1 MADSPDFPRDAACIV
16 GIGHSAYGKRG
27 EFGDVGLPRLALDAI
42 HAACDDAGLAARDI
56 DGFTGYC
63 DDVNV
68 PSELAVSLGVAEL
81 RYTALVWG
89 GRGSGLPGAVAS
101 AYAAVAT
108 GLADYVV
115 VVRSLIQTT
124 RLGQSLAAGV
134 GPGEAIP
141 LSASYTAPF
150 GMALP
155 PAIYAM
161 KARRHMSLYGT
172 TTEHFAEV
180 AINARRNA
188 VNNPDARFRT
198 EITVEE
204 HHASRLIA
212 DPLRLYDCCMESDG
226 AAAVIVTSPERAAGL
241 RQPPV
246 SIRAVSMT
254 GEYKWATASFNTVD
268 EVYASTGHRRAARD
282 LYARA
287 GLGPGDVDV
296 ALFYDAFTPSVLM
309 SLEDWG
315 FCKVGESG
323 PFAAAGGIR
332 REGPV
337 PVNPHGGNLAEVY
350 LHGSTHLLEGVR
362 QLRGTSCNQIADAS
376 VALYGS
382 GVGASPGGGIMLRR
396 AG

>member
-1 MADSPDFPRDAACIV
+1 MPDFPRDAACIV

-27 EFGDVGLPRLALDAI
+27 ELAGAGLPRLALDAI
-42 HAACDDAGLAARDI
+42 HAACADAGLAARDI

-63 DDVNV
+63 DEVTA
-68 PSELAVSLGVAEL
+68 PSDLAVSLGTAEL

-101 AYAAVAT
+101 AYAAVAA
-108 GLADYVV
+108 GLAEYVV
-115 VVRSLIQTT
+115 VVRSLIQVA
-124 RLGQSLAAGV
+124 RLGQSVAAGV
-134 GPGEAIP
+134 GPGGPIP
-141 LSASYTAPF
+141 LPASYTAPF

-155 PAIYAM
+155 AAIYAM

-180 AINARRNA
+180 AVNARRNA
-188 VNNPDARFRT
+188 VSNPDARFRT

-212 DPLRLYDCCMESDG
+212 DPLRLFDCCMESDG
-226 AAAVIVTSPERAAGL
+226 AAAVIVTSPERARDL

-254 GEYKWATASFNTVD
+254 GEYKWASASFNTAG
-268 EVYASTGHRRAARD
+268 EVYASTGHRRAGRD
-282 LYARA
+282 LYVRA

-315 FCKVGESG
+315 FCAIGESG
-323 PFAAAGGIR
+323 PFVAGGGIR

-337 PVNPHGGNLAEVY
+337 PVNPHGGHLAEVY
-350 LHGSTHLLEGVR
+350 LQGSTHLLEGVR
-362 QLRGTSCNQIADAS
+362 QLRGISCNQIDDAE
-376 VALYGS
+376 VVLYGS

-396 AG
+396 I

>member
-1 MADSPDFPRDAACIV
+1 MPDFPRDAACIV

-42 HAACDDAGLAARDI
+42 HAACADAGLAPRDV

-63 DDVNV
+63 DEVTA
-68 PSELAVSLGVAEL
+68 PSDLAVSLGTAEL
-81 RYTALVWG
+81 RYAALVWG
-89 GRGSGLPGAVAS
+89 GRGSGLPGAVAN
-101 AYAAVAT
+101 AYLAVAT

-115 VVRSLIQTT
+115 VVRSLIQAS
-124 RLGQSLAAGV
+124 RLGQSVAAGV
-134 GPGEAIP
+134 GPGDPIP

-155 PAIYAM
+155 AAIYAM

-180 AINARRNA
+180 AVSARRNA
-188 VNNPDARFRT
+188 VSNPDARFRT

-226 AAAVIVTSPERAAGL
+226 AAAVIVTSPERARDL

-246 SIRAVSMT
+246 SIRAVAMT
-254 GEYKWATASFNTVD
+254 GEYKWASASFNTAG

-315 FCKVGESG
+315 FCAVGESG
-323 PFAAAGGIR
+323 PFVAEGGIR
-332 REGPV
+332 REGPL
-337 PVNPHGGNLAEVY
+337 PVNPHGGHLAEVY
-350 LHGSTHLLEGVR
+350 LQGSTHLLEGAR
-362 QLRGTSCNQIADAS
+362 QLRGTSCNQDDGAE
-376 VALYGS
+376 VVLYGS

-396 AG
+396 M

>member
-1 MADSPDFPRDAACIV
+1 MAEFPRDAACIA

-27 EFGDVGLPRLALDAI
+27 EFGDVGFPKIALDAI
-42 HAACDDAGLAARDI
+42 HDAAADAGLPVPDI

-63 DDVNV
+63 DDANT
-68 PSELAVSLGVAEL
+68 PSELAVSLGTKEL

-108 GLADYVV
+108 GLASYVV
-115 VVRSLIQTT
+115 VVRSIIQVT
-124 RLGQSLAAGV
+124 RLGQSIAAGV
-134 GPGEAIP
+134 GPGQAIP
-141 LSASYTAPF
+141 ISASYTAPF

-155 PAIYAM
+155 AAIYAL

-172 TTEHFAEV
+172 TADHLAEV

-188 VNNPDARFRT
+188 VSNPDARFRE

-204 HHASRLIA
+204 HHASRIIA

-226 AAAVIVTSPERAAGL
+226 AAAVIITSPERARDL

-268 EVYASTGHRRAARD
+268 EVYPSTGHRRAARD

-287 GLGPGDVDV
+287 GLGPSDVDV

-315 FCKVGESG
+315 FCEIGESG
-323 PFAAAGGIR
+323 PFVAGGAIR
-332 REGPV
+332 REGKL

-350 LHGSTHLLEGVR
+350 LQGSTHLLEATR
-362 QLRGTSCNQIADAS
+362 QLRGTSGNQVDGAE

>member
-1 MADSPDFPRDAACIV
+1 MPDFPRDAACIV

-27 EFGDVGLPRLALDAI
+27 AFGDVGLPRLALDAI
-42 HAACDDAGLAARDI
+42 HDACADAGLEARDI

-63 DDVNV
+63 DDVTA
-68 PSELAVSLGVAEL
+68 PSDLAVSLGTSEL

-101 AYAAVAT
+101 AYVAVAA
-108 GLADYVV
+108 GMADYVV
-115 VVRSLIQTT
+115 VVRSLIQTS
-124 RLGQSLAAGV
+124 RLGQSMAAGV
-134 GPGEAIP
+134 GPGDAIP

-188 VNNPDARFRT
+188 VNNPHARFRT

-226 AAAVIVTSPERAAGL
+226 AAAVIVTSPDRARDL

-254 GEYKWATASFNTVD
+254 GEYKWASVSFNTVD

-287 GLGPGDVDV
+287 GLGPSDVDV

-315 FCKVGESG
+315 FCPIGESG
-323 PFAAAGGIR
+323 PFVAEGSIR
-332 REGPV
+332 REGSI
-337 PVNPHGGNLAEVY
+337 PVNPHGGHLAEVY
-350 LHGSTHLLEGVR
+350 LHGSTHLLEGAR
-362 QLRGTSCNQIADAS
+362 QLRGTSCNQIAGAD

-382 GVGASPGGGIMLRR
+382 GVGASPGGGILLRR
-396 AG
+396 GG

>member
-1 MADSPDFPRDAACIV
+1 MPGFPRDAACIV

-27 EFGDVGLPRLALDAI
+27 EFGDVGYPRIALDAI
-42 HAACDDAGLAARDI
+42 RAAGEDAGIDPRDI

-63 DDVNV
+63 DDFNM
-68 PSELAVSLGVAEL
+68 PSELAVSLGTKEL
-81 RYTALVWG
+81 RYTALTWY
-89 GRGSGLPGAVAS
+89 GRGSGLPGAVTN
-101 AYAAVAT
+101 AYAAIAT

-115 VVRSLIQTT
+115 VVRSIIQTT

-134 GPGEAIP
+134 GPGQAIP
-141 LSASYTAPF
+141 LAASYTAPF

-155 PAIYAM
+155 PAIYAI

-172 TTEHFAEV
+172 TTDHFAEV

-188 VNNPDARFRT
+188 ASNPDARFRT

-226 AAAVIVTSPERAAGL
+226 AAAVIITSPERAREL
-241 RQPPV
+241 RHPGV

-254 GEYKWATASFNTVD
+254 GEYKWGTASFNTVD
-268 EVYASTGHRRAARD
+268 EVFASTGHRRAARD

-287 GLGPGDVDV
+287 GLGPSDVDV
-296 ALFYDAFTPSVLM
+296 ALFYDAFTPSVVM
-309 SLEDWG
+309 SLEDWN
-315 FCKVGESG
+315 FCPIGEGG
-323 PFAAAGGIR
+323 PFVADGTIR
-332 REGPV
+332 REGKL

-350 LHGSTHLLEGVR
+350 LQGSTHLLEAVR
-362 QLRGTSCNQIADAS
+362 QLRGTSCNQVDGAE

-382 GVGASPGGGIMLRR
+382 GVGASPGGGIMLRKVS
-396 AG
+396 

>member
-1 MADSPDFPRDAACIV
+1 MPDFPRDAACIV

-27 EFGDVGLPRLALDAI
+27 EFADAGLPRLALDAI
-42 HAACDDAGLAARDI
+42 HAACADAGLAPRDI

-63 DDVNV
+63 DEVTA
-68 PSELAVSLGVAEL
+68 PSDLAVSLGSAEL

-101 AYAAVAT
+101 AYAAVAM

-115 VVRSLIQTT
+115 VVRSLIQVA
-124 RLGQSLAAGV
+124 RLGQSVAAGV
-134 GPGEAIP
+134 GPGGPIP
-141 LSASYTAPF
+141 LPASYTAPF

-155 PAIYAM
+155 AAIYAM

-180 AINARRNA
+180 AVNARRNA
-188 VNNPDARFRT
+188 VSNPDARFRT

-226 AAAVIVTSPERAAGL
+226 AAAVIVTSPQRARDL

-254 GEYKWATASFNTVD
+254 GEYKWASASFNTTG

-315 FCKVGESG
+315 FCATGESG
-323 PFAAAGGIR
+323 PFVAAGGIR

-337 PVNPHGGNLAEVY
+337 PVNPHGGHLAEVY
-350 LHGSTHLLEGVR
+350 LQGSTHLLEGVR
-362 QLRGTSCNQIADAS
+362 QLRGTSRNQIDGAE
-376 VALYGS
+376 VVLYGS

-396 AG
+396 M

>member
-1 MADSPDFPRDAACIV
+1 MTGFPRDAACIA
-16 GIGHSAYGKRG
+16 GIGRSAYGKRG

-42 HAACDDAGLAARDI
+42 HAACADAGLDVRDI

-63 DDVNV
+63 DEVNQ
-68 PSELAVSLGVAEL
+68 PSELAVSLGTREL
-81 RYTALVWG
+81 RYTAMTWG

-101 AYAAVAT
+101 AYAAVAA

-115 VVRSLIQTT
+115 VVRSIVQTT
-124 RLGQSLAAGV
+124 RLGQSVAAGV
-134 GPGEAIP
+134 GPGAAIP

-155 PAIYAM
+155 AAIYAM

-172 TTEHFAEV
+172 TTEQFAEV
-180 AINARRNA
+180 AISARRNGA
-188 VNNPDARFRT
+188 RNPDARFRT
-198 EITVEE
+198 EITVED

-226 AAAVIVTSPERAAGL
+226 AAAVIVTSPERARDLA
-241 RQPPV
+241 RPPV

-268 EVYASTGHRRAARD
+268 EDYVSTGHRRAARD
-282 LYARA
+282 LWSRA
-287 GLGPGDVDV
+287 GLGPDDVDV

-315 FCKVGESG
+315 FCEVGEGG
-323 PFAAAGGIR
+323 PFAADGHIR
-332 REGPV
+332 REGKL
-337 PVNPHGGNLAEVY
+337 PVNPHGGNLSEVY
-350 LHGSTHLLEGVR
+350 LQGITHLLEGVR
-362 QLRGTSCNQIADAS
+362 QLRGTACNQIDGAD

-382 GVGASPGGGIMLRR
+382 GVGASPGGGILLRR
-396 AG
+396 AQ

>member
-1 MADSPDFPRDAACIV
+1 MTGFPRDAACIA

-42 HAACDDAGLAARDI
+42 HAACADAGLDVRDI

-63 DDVNV
+63 DEANQ
-68 PSELAVSLGVAEL
+68 PSELAVSLGTREL
-81 RYTALVWG
+81 RYTAMTWG

-101 AYAAVAT
+101 AYAAVAA

-115 VVRSLIQTT
+115 VVRSIVQTT
-124 RLGQSLAAGV
+124 RLGQSVAAGV
-134 GPGEAIP
+134 GPGAAIP

-155 PAIYAM
+155 AAIYAM

-180 AINARRNA
+180 AISARRNGA
-188 VNNPDARFRT
+188 RNPDARFRT
-198 EITVEE
+198 EITVED

-226 AAAVIVTSPERAAGL
+226 AAAVIVTSPERARDLA
-241 RQPPV
+241 RPPV

-268 EVYASTGHRRAARD
+268 EDYVSTGHRRAARD
-282 LYARA
+282 LWSRA
-287 GLGPGDVDV
+287 GLGPDDVDV

-315 FCKVGESG
+315 FCEVGEGG
-323 PFAAAGGIR
+323 PFAAEGHIR
-332 REGPV
+332 REGKL

-350 LHGSTHLLEGVR
+350 LQGITHLLEGVR
-362 QLRGTSCNQIADAS
+362 QLRGTACNQIDGAD

-382 GVGASPGGGIMLRR
+382 GVGASPGGGILLRR
-396 AG
+396 AQ